1 MTSPQYPYLPPP
13 QHLAGPGFRP
23 VHPPQHPAAPSFRP
37 VHPPRQR
44 SLIDI
49 IITSVMSAFAV
60 LAASGTLWYS
70 LFFAMATDSCATQ
83 CNDAVLGSAYL
94 VTWGGVATAA
104 VAAVAGIVIAAKRGW
119 VMWVWPTA
127 ASVMIVAAL
136 VIGVYLANSVI
147 HHG

>member
-1 MTSPQYPYLPPP
+1 MAGRLDTPSSQAGHHRYPGSD
-13 QHLAGPGFRP
+13 QARP
-23 VHPPQHPAAPSFRP
+23 
-37 VHPPRQR
+37 
-44 SLIDI
+44 
-49 IITSVMSAFAV
+49 AFAV
-60 LAASGTLWYS
+60 LAALGTLWYS